1 MKNKNKKLI
10 IGGAIFF
17 ILLVFCT
24 SLFLFNRKKDNE
36 SLGNNLPQ
44 LEDVNTE
51 ENTSVDTSTEEKNTE
66 NKKAEDELADNTTS
80 KNETTEDKNTKNN
93 PSSDKKEENKPAN
106 NTPQNK
112 PNNSTPENKPA
123 GGGGS
128 NSNQGT
134 NKPPTKPSTP
144 TNAGLKIGEVPALLK
159 SLGYEYMPNITLY
172 EIYEMR
178 ENGHRS
184 TKASAEVV
192 EDGKH
197 MQLVNLKFMVNTP
210 KMLNIIQTVLN
221 KTVPSGASKLYNII
235 NTNEYISTQIY
246 KYDGKTVR
254 IYTNG
259 ECLNIDIDYLGNYVN

>member
-1 MKNKNKKLI
+1 MKFCKIKEFSLVFLNKNKKLI
-10 IGGAIFF
+10 IGEAIFF

-24 SLFLFNRKKDNE
+24 SLFLFNRKKDTE

-51 ENTSVDTSTEEKNTE
+51 ENTSADTSTEEKNTE
-66 NKKAEDELADNTTS
+66 NKKADDELADNTTS
-80 KNETTEDKNTKNN
+80 KNEPTNSTPK
-93 PSSDKKEENKPAN
+93 NKPA
-106 NTPQNK
+106 
-112 PNNSTPENKPA
+112 A

-134 NKPPTKPSTP
+134 SKPPTKPSKP

-159 SLGYEYMPNITLY
+159 SLGYEYTPRLILY
-172 EIYEMR
+172 HISEMR
-178 ENGHRS
+178 E
-184 TKASAEVV
+184 
-192 EDGKH
+192 DGEH

-210 KMLNIIQTVLN
+210 KMLNIIQTLLN

>member
-17 ILLVFCT
+17 ILLAFCT

-51 ENTSVDTSTEEKNTE
+51 ENTNDNTSTEEKNTE
-66 NKKAEDELADNTTS
+66 NKTNEDELADNTTS
-80 KNETTEDKNTKNN
+80 KNEPTEDKNTKNN
-93 PSSDKKEENKPAN
+93 PSSDKKDENKPAN
-106 NTPQNK
+106 KPTVDTPNGNK
-112 PNNSTPENKPA
+112 PT
-123 GGGGS
+123 GGGS
-128 NSNQGT
+128 SNSNPGT
-134 NKPPTKPSTP
+134 SKPPTKPSKP
-144 TNAGLKIGEVPALLK
+144 TYAGLKIGEVPDLLK

-178 ENGHRS
+178 EDGLRS

-192 EDGKH
+192 EDGEH

-210 KMLNIIQTVLN
+210 EMHNIIQTLLN
-221 KTVPSGASKLYNII
+221 KIVPSGASKLYNII
-235 NTNEYISTQIY
+235 STNEYISTQIY

-254 IYTNG
+254 IHTNG
-259 ECLNIDIDYLGNYVN
+259 ETLDIDIDYLGNYVN

>member
-24 SLFLFNRKKDNE
+24 SLFLFNRTKDNE
-36 SLGNNLPQ
+36 YLGNNLPQ

-80 KNETTEDKNTKNN
+80 KNEPTEDTNIKNT

-106 NTPQNK
+106 NTPQNN
-112 PNNSTPENKPA
+112 PANSTPENKPA

-128 NSNQGT
+128 NSNPGT
-134 NKPPTKPSTP
+134 SKPPTKPSKP

-159 SLGYEYMPNITLY
+159 SLGYEYTPRLILY
-172 EIYEMR
+172 HISEVR
-178 ENGHRS
+178 EDGHRS
-184 TKASAEVV
+184 TKASAQVV
-192 EDGKH
+192 EDGEH

-210 KMLNIIQTVLN
+210 EMLNIIQTILN
-221 KTVPSGASKLYNII
+221 KTVPSGAGKLFNII
-235 NTNEYISTQIY
+235 TNNEYISTQIY

-254 IYTNG
+254 IHTNG
-259 ECLNIDIDYLGNYVN
+259 EVLDIDIDYLGNYVN